1 MAFTKPILDKTVGDL
16 TSFFRGGLN
25 LFGDLKENWSNLSKY
40 FRKISSIISHTLN
53 NQLNIAAQKANL
65 VVQKLTKRI
74 ELTPL
79 KLKNMKQAIK
89 IIQELTNFVSI
100 IAIAY
105 AILSENHLQPM
116 LSELGKFIALDPEL
130 QNDAWEELELKV
142 NLANKSIDEN
152 QERMENKFNEIGSK
166 SLSYLIE

>member
-1 MAFTKPILDKTVGDL
+1 M
-16 TSFFRGGLN
+16 
-25 LFGDLKENWSNLSKY
+25 
-40 FRKISSIISHTLN
+40 
-53 NQLNIAAQKANL
+53 
-65 VVQKLTKRI
+65 QKLTKRI

-79 KLKNMKQAIK
+79 KLKNMKQAVK

-116 LSELGKFIALDPEL
+116 LSELGKFMALDPEL

-152 QERMENKFNEIGSK
+152 QERMEIKFNEIGSK